1 MVIGSLILHL
11 SLPGIRSL
19 KGKRSVLKPLMHRIH
34 RQFNASSAEIERNDD
49 WNEAIIACV
58 CVGNEN
64 RYIQKL
70 LQSIVDFIPPLFPNV
85 EIIDHHIELI

>member
-1 MVIGSLILHL
+1 LVIGSLILHL

-19 KGKRSVLKPLMHRIH
+19 KSKRSILKPLLHRIH
-34 RQFNASSAEIERNDD
+34 RQFNVSSAEIERNDD
-49 WNEAIIACV
+49 WDEAIIACV

-64 RYIQKL
+64 GYIQRM

-85 EIIDHHIELI
+85 EIIDHRIELI